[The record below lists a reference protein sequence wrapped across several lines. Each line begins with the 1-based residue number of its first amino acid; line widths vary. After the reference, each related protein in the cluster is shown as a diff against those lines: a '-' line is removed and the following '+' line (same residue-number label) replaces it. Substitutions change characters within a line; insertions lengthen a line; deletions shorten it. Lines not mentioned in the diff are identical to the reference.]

1 MKKNKILHIITS
13 LDSGGTEG
21 VLSRLVLYDREYAD
35 HVVISLKNK
44 GKYSGILKKNNV
56 TVYSLNFQK
65 KFGSF
70 FEFIKL
76 VKIVAREKPTLIQT
90 WLYHADF
97 IGTIA
102 AKILRIKN
110 LAWGIRTSKITVEI
124 SNPLLLKLVW
134 VLARISRISPAK
146 IASCSVTA
154 MNAHIQIG
162 YDEKKFTI
170 IPNGF
175 DSNEFCFK
183 PKARVELRAKW
194 GLEQSD
200 VLLGCIARWNPFK
213 DHDNLFQALTLLKN
227 NRSVHCVLMG
237 DSIDP
242 KNKPLIELIAY
253 YNLSKQIIFAS
264 NQLNV
269 AEVMSTLDLFILP
282 SVSEGFPNVLGEAML
297 CEVPVISTDVGD
309 SRLIIDSCGWIV
321 PPSNPL
327 LLSKAIDT
335 ALSLMGSSQYE
346 ELKLKSRN
354 RIIVKFPLENM
365 AKEFHEFWDSIIN
378 IKRK

>member
-1 MKKNKILHIITS
+1 LKKNKILHIITS

-21 VLSRLVLYDREYAD
+21 VLSRLVLFDREYVD

-44 GKYSGILKKNNV
+44 GRYGGILEENNI

-65 KFGSF
+65 KYGSF

-76 VKIVAREKPTLIQT
+76 VKIVAKEKPTLIQT

-97 IGTIA
+97 IGTLV
-102 AKILRIKN
+102 AKFLRIKN

-124 SNPLLLKLVW
+124 SNPLLLKLIW
-134 VLARISRISPAK
+134 ILARISRLSQIN

-175 DSNEFCFK
+175 DSKEFCFK
-183 PKARVELRAKW
+183 PKARGELRAKW

-227 NRSVHCVLMG
+227 NKSVHCVLMG

-242 KNKPLIELIAY
+242 QNNPLLKLITH

-269 AEVMSTLDLFILP
+269 AEVMSALDLFVLP
-282 SVSEGFPNVLGEAML
+282 SLSEGFPNVLGEAML
-297 CEVPVISTDVGD
+297 CEVPVVSTDVGD
-309 SRLIIDSCGWIV
+309 SRLIVDSCGWLV

-327 LLSKAIDT
+327 LLSKAMDT
-335 ALSLMGSSQYE
+335 AISLVGSSQYE

-354 RIIVKFPLENM
+354 RIVVKFPLEKMVND
-365 AKEFHEFWDSIIN
+365 FHEFWDSIIN
-378 IKRK
+378 IERK